1 MSKEFIL
8 DKANVVQQM
17 AVMNETYDWRRIY
30 ISNHS
35 ACPSIWQC
43 VGKLLYIGFLPK
55 NLLLLNDK
63 RFHVG
68 FGQYCIR
75 GQLH

>member
-35 ACPSIWQC
+35 ACPSI
-43 VGKLLYIGFLPK
+43 
-55 NLLLLNDK
+55 
-63 RFHVG
+63 
-68 FGQYCIR
+68 
-75 GQLH
+75 